1 MLHPANLYYTPARR
15 KPVGLHSG
23 GKGGGVLPRQGT
35 EGGPGVNRQP
45 VDLGFVLKQFPRLEF
60 GMHTFE
66 HRLRLQK
73 FVYLLQA
80 FDVYLGY
87 DYSWYLRGPY
97 CSNLAA
103 SGFALAEF
111 YGDIPGGSRMSFSSS
126 AVHGRFEKFVEFI
139 AGREADT
146 DFLEM
151 AASFHFLEKGG
162 GLSRDEIFEK
172 VRNKRKPSFTESRC
186 REVRSNLEEWDLVGR
201 PGAGPPSPAPGA
213 GRGYGEEPCWGWF
226 AQAAEVPDAM
236 DFRPFDKGL
245 YHMLLDSKEGGE
257 KIVLVGKDVFRP
269 DQRRPPIDEITVEDK
284 RLLVDL
290 LQRG

>member
-1 MLHPANLYYTPARR
+1 M
-15 KPVGLHSG
+15 PVGLHGG
-23 GKGGGVLPRQGT
+23 GKG
-35 EGGPGVNRQP
+35 GGPGVNRQP
-45 VDLGFVLKQFPRLEF
+45 VDLGFVLRQFPRLEF

-126 AVHGRFEKFVEFI
+126 AVHARFERFGEFI
-139 AGREADT
+139 AGREADA
-146 DFLEM
+146 DFLEV
-151 AASFHFLEKGG
+151 AASFHFLERGG
-162 GLSRDEIFEK
+162 GLSRDEVLEK
-172 VRNKRKPSFTESRC
+172 VRNKRRPGFTETRC
-186 REVRSNLEEWDLVGR
+186 REVRSSLEEWDLVGG
-201 PGAGPPSPAPGA
+201 PGAGPPPQPAPGA
-213 GRGYGEEPCWGWF
+213 GRAYGEEPCGGWF

-236 DFRPFDKGL
+236 DLRPFDKGL

-257 KIVLVGKDVFRP
+257 KIVLVGRDVFRA